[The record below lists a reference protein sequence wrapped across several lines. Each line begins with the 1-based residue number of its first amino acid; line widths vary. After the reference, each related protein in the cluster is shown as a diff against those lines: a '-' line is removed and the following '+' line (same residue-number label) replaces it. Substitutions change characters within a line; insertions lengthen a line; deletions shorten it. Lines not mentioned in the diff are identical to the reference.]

1 MVLLRKSDFFNHKS
15 DNVSEYIERVDQL
28 FFTNNIDDAKKKLKI
43 FLTVIWMILIAF
55 IWNFKGT
62 S

>member
-1 MVLLRKSDFFNHKS
+1 MALLRKSDFFNHKS

>member
-28 FFTNNIDDAKKKLKI
+28 FFTNNIDDAKKKIKI
-43 FLTVIWMILIAF
+43 FLTVIVNDTYSLHLKF
-55 IWNFKGT
+55 
-62 S
+62 

>member
-1 MVLLRKSDFFNHKS
+1 MALLRKSDFFNHKS

-43 FLTVIWMILIAF
+43 FLTVI
-55 IWNFKGT
+55 
-62 S
+62 

>member
-43 FLTVIWMILIAF
+43 FLTVI
-55 IWNFKGT
+55 
-62 S
+62 